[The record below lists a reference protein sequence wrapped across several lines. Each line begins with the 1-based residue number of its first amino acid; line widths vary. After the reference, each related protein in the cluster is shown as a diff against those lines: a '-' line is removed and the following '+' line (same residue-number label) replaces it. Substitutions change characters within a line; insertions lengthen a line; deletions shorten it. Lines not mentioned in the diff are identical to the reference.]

1 MTICRCMGG
10 RNEGPHTSQERE
22 LAPFWR
28 ILSKSAISYPAST
41 NFFDMKRV
49 VSAVV
54 ALSSSANFASS
65 TTSWNDD
72 NPFAPPNPY
81 WWTTP
86 QSPYASYLGTLLS
99 AARPTANSSR
109 PKKEQQQLRRSLE
122 NDDDGASSSID
133 LSSYSIKFE
142 KCQYIKQYAT
152 DSDDRSSSSETV
164 LETKKFVIFRL
175 CLSSSSSSST
185 TTTSTTNS
193 CTSSNCKS
201 NYGEYVI
208 DLETYLEA
216 TLQIKSEEQEAYCEA
231 CQYCDAGNDDAEDEE
246 DADDRRRRLR
256 RLTSSSVDCSTCYDQ
271 CQNIAN
277 MGDYGYADASEYYK
291 CEKVYENENK
301 NLVYYAGAMCSNSG
315 SRIKVGLFT
324 DADCEN
330 YDTTASPD
338 AYIKKNG
345 YNVKLSYH
353 LMKKTFVND
362 ECITSCASYNHYS
375 NNAHD
380 ENDDGDND
388 NAVAE
393 ICQNLYASSGKCET
407 PHGFTSGITSSSS
420 SSYSSSEY
428 YDEYSTQI
436 DNEDTVCQ
444 YIANINSGAYDDSGE
459 LIVKTSTLYIVGGG
473 RSSITSVQTTGGQ
486 KFALTFFV
494 IGTVG
499 LVAYAAYLRQKVN
512 QCVKKGL
519 LERIGGGGRSHLVVG
534 SGGYMA

>member
-1 MTICRCMGG
+1 
-10 RNEGPHTSQERE
+10 
-22 LAPFWR
+22 
-28 ILSKSAISYPAST
+28 
-41 NFFDMKRV
+41 MKRV
-49 VSAVV
+49 VSAVI
-54 ALSSSANFASS
+54 ALTLSSSSHGGGGVVRAAAAAANTVSS
-65 TTSWNDD
+65 SWTT
-72 NPFAPPNPY
+72 NPFAPPNPS
-81 WWTTP
+81 WWKTP

-99 AARPTANSSR
+99 AAQPTTNS
-109 PKKEQQQLRRSLE
+109 QLNNIRRNLE
-122 NDDDGASSSID
+122 NDDDDQSSSID

-152 DSDDRSSSSETV
+152 SDNGNNNNNDQSSSETV

-175 CLSSSSSSST
+175 CPNSSSSSGSDSSSSST
-185 TTTSTTNS
+185 TTTNS

-216 TLQIKSEEQEAYCEA
+216 TLQIKSDEQEAYCEA
-231 CQYCDAGNDDAEDEE
+231 CQYCDTGDDAAAAEE
-246 DADDRRRRLR
+246 DADEDDANRQRRILHEHRPRRHLR
-256 RLTSSSVDCSTCYDQ
+256 QLTSSVDCSTCYDQ

-324 DADCEN
+324 DAYCEN
-330 YDTTASPD
+330 YDATASPD
-338 AYIKKNG
+338 TYIKKNG

-362 ECITSCASYNHYS
+362 ECITSCASSSYDN
-375 NNAHD
+375 
-380 ENDDGDND
+380 DGDND
-388 NAVAE
+388 ADNNNADDGNNVAE
-393 ICQNLYASSGKCET
+393 ICQNLYAASGKCET
-407 PHGFTSGITSSSS
+407 PHGFTSGITSSSYS
-420 SSYSSSEY
+420 ASSSSEY

-534 SGGYMA
+534 SGGRVSSDGMVMA

>member
-1 MTICRCMGG
+1 
-10 RNEGPHTSQERE
+10 
-22 LAPFWR
+22 
-28 ILSKSAISYPAST
+28 
-41 NFFDMKRV
+41 MKRV

-54 ALSSSANFASS
+54 ALSLSSSYHGGGGGGGGVSAAAAANFALS

-72 NPFAPPNPY
+72 NPFAPPDPY
-81 WWTTP
+81 RWTTP

-109 PKKEQQQLRRSLE
+109 LNEEQQQLRRSLE
-122 NDDDGASSSID
+122 NDDDGASSSSID

-152 DSDDRSSSSETV
+152 DSDDRSSSSSETV

-175 CLSSSSSSST
+175 CPSSSSSSSSGSSSST
-185 TTTSTTNS
+185 TTTTTTS

-216 TLQIKSEEQEAYCEA
+216 TLQIKSDEQEAYCEA
-231 CQYCDAGNDDAEDEE
+231 CQYCDAGNDDAAAEGVDAVDEE
-246 DADDRRRRLR
+246 DADDRRRRR
-256 RLTSSSVDCSTCYDQ
+256 QRQLTSSSSVDCSTCYDQ

-315 SRIKVGLFT
+315 TRIKVGLFT
-324 DADCEN
+324 DANCEN
-330 YDTTASPD
+330 YDTNASPD

-393 ICQNLYASSGKCET
+393 ICQNLYSSSGKCET

-420 SSYSSSEY
+420 SSSYSSSSSSSEY

>member
-1 MTICRCMGG
+1 
-10 RNEGPHTSQERE
+10 
-22 LAPFWR
+22 
-28 ILSKSAISYPAST
+28 
-41 NFFDMKRV
+41 MKRV

-54 ALSSSANFASS
+54 ALSLSSSSHGGGGGVSAAAAANLAFS

-72 NPFAPPNPY
+72 INPLAPPSPY

-86 QSPYASYLGTLLS
+86 RSPYASYLGTLLS

-109 PKKEQQQLRRSLE
+109 QQLRRSLE
-122 NDDDGASSSID
+122 NDDDGASSSSVD

-142 KCQYIKQYAT
+142 KCQYVKQYAT
-152 DSDDRSSSSETV
+152 ESSDDQTSSSETV

-175 CLSSSSSSST
+175 CPSSSSSSSSST
-185 TTTSTTNS
+185 TTTTTTNS

-216 TLQIKSEEQEAYCEA
+216 TLQIKSDEQEAYCEA
-231 CQYCDAGNDDAEDEE
+231 CQYCDAGNDDAAAEGADAGDED
-246 DADDRRRRLR
+246 DADDRRRRQR
-256 RLTSSSVDCSTCYDQ
+256 QLTSSSVDCSTCYDQ

-324 DADCEN
+324 DANCEN

-338 AYIKKNG
+338 TYIKKNG

-375 NNAHD
+375 NNAYD

-420 SSYSSSEY
+420 SSSSSYSSSSSEY

-436 DNEDTVCQ
+436 DNEDSVCQ